1 MSSDG
6 ALPTPGRRTF
16 STLGWSS
23 AAFLGA
29 LLLVAWGYGFSHSGD
44 KLAAVLRVTGRWS
57 FLWFSLATWGVPL
70 AVLWGERFRALATR
84 GRDFGLAFAAAHLV
98 HLGLVARLLATS
110 TTPFPRPELIFFG
123 VGVFWVYLLAFL
135 SLSQKRTAGPSLGVR
150 RVLRRTGVEYLSLA
164 FAYDFTLQVFSGNLK
179 NVIHYLPLAIA
190 AWLGPVL
197 RLAAGYRTSR

>member
-1 MSSDG
+1 MTGG
-6 ALPTPGRRTF
+6 AALRTPGSRAF
-16 STLGWSS
+16 GTLGWVSG
-23 AAFLGA
+23 AFLGA
-29 LLLVAWGYGFSHSGD
+29 IFLVAWGYGFSRSGD
-44 KLAAVLRVTGRWS
+44 KLAEVLRVTGRWS
-57 FLWFSLATWGVPL
+57 FLWFSLATWGAPL
-70 AVLWGERFRALATR
+70 AVLWGERFRSLAMH

-98 HLGLVARLLATS
+98 HVGLVARLLATS

-123 VGVFWVYLLAFL
+123 VGVFWTYLLAFL
-135 SLSQKRTAGPSLGVR
+135 SLGATRRAGLSPGVR